1 MMKQFQS
8 QKGYSLIELII
19 YIAIFAM
26 LSVVLT
32 RSLVTIIR
40 TYASAQSY
48 RTLQTNGELVMERLS
63 RELRDATTISS
74 STYNTSPGAIAL
86 SGIDASNNV
95 HTASFDVSGGAIRLD
110 GNNLTTTDVTVTSF
124 ILRRMTTTLG
134 SLVKV
139 EITLTTNRGNV
150 ATTSFYSSFTLR
162 GR

>member
-1 MMKQFQS
+1 MMKKFQS
-8 QKGYSLIELII
+8 QKGYSLIELVV

-74 STYNTSPGAIAL
+74 ATYDSSPGAIAL
-86 SGIDASNNV
+86 SGTDAGGAV
-95 HTASFDVSGGAIRLD
+95 HTATFDVSGGAIRLD

-124 ILRRMTTTLG
+124 ILRRMTTAVG
-134 SLVKV
+134 SLIKI
-139 EITLTTNRGNV
+139 ELTLTTNRGNV